1 VRAAAFALLLTTA
14 AAHAQAAPEV
24 GSSDFVLSSDLMAA
38 GAEPFATSGTGQVLY
53 GLRDG
58 TDLYL
63 CFLAD
68 TPELQAERQ
77 QVLVDWLAGEAE
89 ERTLPNIRVACIL
102 TQ

>member
-1 VRAAAFALLLTTA
+1 
-14 AAHAQAAPEV
+14 
-24 GSSDFVLSSDLMAA
+24 
-38 GAEPFATSGTGQVLY
+38 
-53 GLRDG
+53 LRDG